1 MSDQLNRSG
10 SIRKLWPTELRDFRD
25 HLLRLDCESRRMRFG
40 HAVSNQFLI
49 EYASL
54 LKVSECVPYV
64 YVENG
69 VLRASAELRKLTDA
83 WGREAEVAFSVE
95 SGYQNNGIGT
105 KLMKYILRAARNR
118 GVHRL
123 YMSCLPENQ
132 KMRAIARKYDAQLR
146 FDAGDVVG
154 EIVPS
159 RSDSLSIASEAVE
172 DRIGFLL
179 AVLDVDARSDRV
191 A

>member
-1 MSDQLNRSG
+1 
-10 SIRKLWPTELRDFRD
+10 
-25 HLLRLDCESRRMRFG
+25 
-40 HAVSNQFLI
+40 
-49 EYASL
+49 
-54 LKVSECVPYV
+54 
-64 YVENG
+64 
-69 VLRASAELRKLTDA
+69 
-83 WGREAEVAFSVE
+83 
-95 SGYQNNGIGT
+95 
-105 KLMKYILRAARNR
+105 
-118 GVHRL
+118 
-123 YMSCLPENQ
+123 
-132 KMRAIARKYDAQLR
+132 MRAIARKYDAQLR